1 MIYIFMEKELKNK
14 ARKSVLVK
22 ALIGVMCGG
31 LLSLFLS
38 FNKTLMI
45 VLFLLV
51 SIVSVIYVIRELWFI
66 RESRLTFGKI
76 IKVEKSDPNNSQA
89 YQNYIIEYFDKE
101 SEERLETIVYEQ
113 FGDNDEDQEENIKEF
128 FKEGQ
133 RKIGKDVPLL
143 YLTKKPEKTYV
154 SFNIIE

>member
-1 MIYIFMEKELKNK
+1 MEKELKNK
-14 ARKSVLVK
+14 ARRSVLVK

-76 IKVEKSDPNNSQA
+76 IKVEKSEPDNSQA

-143 YLTKKPEKTYV
+143 YLTKKPKKTYV

>member
-1 MIYIFMEKELKNK
+1 MEKELKNK
-14 ARKSVLVK
+14 ARRMVLVK

-38 FNKTLMI
+38 FNKTMMI

-51 SIVSVIYVIRELWFI
+51 SIVSVNYVIRELWFI
-66 RESRLTFGKI
+66 RESRLTYGKI
-76 IKVEKSDPNNSQA
+76 IKVEKSEPDNSLA

-143 YLTKKPEKTYV
+143 YLSKKPDRTYV

>member
-1 MIYIFMEKELKNK
+1 MEKELKNK
-14 ARKSVLVK
+14 ARRMVLVK

-66 RESRLTFGKI
+66 RESRLTYGKI
-76 IKVEKSDPNNSQA
+76 IKVEKSEPDNSQA

-143 YLTKKPEKTYV
+143 YLTKKPERTYV

>member
-1 MIYIFMEKELKNK
+1 MEKELKNK
-14 ARKSVLVK
+14 ARRMVLVK

-38 FNKTLMI
+38 FNKTFMI

-51 SIVSVIYVIRELWFI
+51 SIVSVIYVIRELLFI
-66 RESRLTFGKI
+66 RESRLTYGKI
-76 IKVEKSDPNNSQA
+76 IKVEKSEPDNSQA

>member
-1 MIYIFMEKELKNK
+1 MTY
-14 ARKSVLVK
+14 
-22 ALIGVMCGG
+22 
-31 LLSLFLS
+31 
-38 FNKTLMI
+38 
-45 VLFLLV
+45 
-51 SIVSVIYVIRELWFI
+51 
-66 RESRLTFGKI
+66 GKI
-76 IKVEKSDPNNSQA
+76 IKVEKSEPDNSLA

-143 YLTKKPEKTYV
+143 YLTKKPERTYV

>member
-1 MIYIFMEKELKNK
+1 MEKELKNK
-14 ARKSVLVK
+14 ARRSVLVK

-66 RESRLTFGKI
+66 RESRLTYGKI
-76 IKVEKSDPNNSQA
+76 IKVEKSEPDNSQA

-101 SEERLETIVYEQ
+101 SEERLETIVYKQ
-113 FGDNDEDQEENIKEF
+113 FGDNDENQEENIKDF

-143 YLTKKPEKTYV
+143 YLTKKPERTYV

>member
-1 MIYIFMEKELKNK
+1 MEKELKNK
-14 ARKSVLVK
+14 ARRMVLVK

-38 FNKTLMI
+38 FNKTMMI

-76 IKVEKSDPNNSQA
+76 IKVEKSEPDNSQA

-143 YLTKKPEKTYV
+143 YLTKKPGKTYV
-154 SFNIIE
+154 GFYIIE

>member
-1 MIYIFMEKELKNK
+1 MEKELKNK
-14 ARKSVLVK
+14 ARRSVLVK

-31 LLSLFLS
+31 LLSLLLS

-51 SIVSVIYVIRELWFI
+51 SIVSVIYVIIELWFI
-66 RESRLTFGKI
+66 RESRFTYGKI
-76 IKVEKSDPNNSQA
+76 IKVEKSEPDNSQA

-113 FGDNDEDQEENIKEF
+113 FGDNDENQEENIKEF

-143 YLTKKPEKTYV
+143 YLTKKPERTYV

>member
-1 MIYIFMEKELKNK
+1 MEKELKNK
-14 ARKSVLVK
+14 ARRSVLVK

-31 LLSLFLS
+31 LLSLFLN

-51 SIVSVIYVIRELWFI
+51 SIVSVIYVIIELWFI
-66 RESRLTFGKI
+66 RESRFTYGKI
-76 IKVEKSDPNNSQA
+76 IKVEKSEPDNSQA

-113 FGDNDEDQEENIKEF
+113 FGDNDENQEENIKEF

-143 YLTKKPEKTYV
+143 YLTKKPERTYV

>member
-1 MIYIFMEKELKNK
+1 MEKELKNK
-14 ARKSVLVK
+14 ARRSVLVK

-38 FNKTLMI
+38 FNKTFMI

-66 RESRLTFGKI
+66 RESRLTYGKI
-76 IKVEKSDPNNSQA
+76 IKVEKSEPDNSQA

>member
-1 MIYIFMEKELKNK
+1 MEKELKNK
-14 ARKSVLVK
+14 ARRSVLVK

-66 RESRLTFGKI
+66 RESRLTYGKI
-76 IKVEKSDPNNSQA
+76 IKVEKSEPDNSQA